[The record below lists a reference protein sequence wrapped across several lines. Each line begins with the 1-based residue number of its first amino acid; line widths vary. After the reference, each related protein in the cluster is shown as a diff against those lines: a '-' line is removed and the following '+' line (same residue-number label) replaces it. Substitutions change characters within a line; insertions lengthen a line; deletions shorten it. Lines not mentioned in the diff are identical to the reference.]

1 MKKIKL
7 LLLFFVA
14 MIAGNIAS
22 QTLQGTVYS
31 SEGYPLSDAIVSSS
45 GVESVQTDQN
55 GWFLLSGLAEDARIR
70 VWAPGFFSQELEV
83 RDRAEIK
90 VILIRDNTYKYNE
103 SAVLPYRVEDNAN
116 LVGAKNLNKKDFTL
130 GSATVDRVMQGE
142 FAGLQVI
149 NKSGMTGEGA
159 YVALQGIQTLSA
171 DNAPLVVINGVP
183 FMPDKDESQLIGG
196 YSRSMFQ
203 AINALDIQNITVLRG
218 AEASLYG
225 SLGSNGVILIETDG
239 ATSDDMNTKISYSGN
254 FGYNW
259 SSQRLP
265 LMGVSDYKSY
275 LSDMGLTY
283 YDNMETFFSNFP
295 FLKGANNPFN
305 HYYQHDTDWQDYL
318 YQNGMTTDHLVRVEG
333 GDAIAKYDIS
343 LGYMRD
349 EGTLKNTY
357 SDRFNTQINTN
368 VLVSKQFE
376 ISTNLSLAYLNGRYQ
391 EQGMRV
397 ETNPLLSA
405 YKRAPL
411 LSPYKSDMYGDLLD
425 VYSSY
430 YYGANT
436 NTDFIVSNPLAII
449 NTASEE
455 TRQYDVNMK
464 IQLAYKPTNHL
475 SFNAALGLY
484 YNYNQQGVFIP
495 GVNNADIVPIF
506 DSYGEATNTVRH
518 GAASTFNMFYNVN
531 AAYNRLFAGKHNFD
545 VRLGGQVLTTTS
557 EYDMGSGRNTANDFY
572 QTLGDVNSIGV
583 FFSGYTN
590 AWNWLN
596 GYFRASYTYD
606 NLLNAAFN
614 ISTDGA
620 SSTGK
625 DTQRM
630 GVYPSG
636 SVMLMAK
643 QLPLIDD
650 MDFINKLNLWADYG
664 LTGNSRFS
672 GNYGKY
678 YYTSRPYQMI
688 AGIIRANV
696 PNTRIKWEENRR
708 ANFGADLS
716 LWKNRIN
723 LSASYYMNNAT
734 DVLMLS
740 NTSSAYGTSLHYSND
755 AAITTQGYDISL
767 QVAPV
772 YNRNFKW
779 VVGGSVSAF
788 KNEVAALGE
797 EKSLIS
803 VLSDDATIITEVGK
817 APYSFYGYEVNGVFS
832 TIKEARE
839 ANLKNRNGI
848 AYEAGDMHYVDQ
860 NGDHIINDKDKVILG
875 SATPDLFGTLYNR
888 FEYRGLALDV
898 TLGYSWGN
906 EAYNAT
912 RRYIESADDFG
923 NQSLA
928 VVRRWTMN
936 GQQTD
941 MPRAN
946 YGDVVGNNDFS
957 ARWIEDASYL
967 KVKDVTLSYTFNKP
981 LWNIFQ
987 GGTVYVTGQNLLC
1000 FTNYLGLDPE
1010 FAYSY
1015 SPIMQGV
1022 DYAKVAMPRTVKM
1035 GVNLKF

>member
-7 LLLFFVA
+7 LLLLCAVMVFSDTVA
-14 MIAGNIAS
+14 

-31 SEGYPLSDAIVSSS
+31 SEGYPLQDAVVSSS
-45 GVESVQTDQN
+45 GVESVQTDQ
-55 GWFLLSGLAEDARIR
+55 SGHFQIEGVVDGAYIK
-70 VWAPGFFSQELEV
+70 VWAPGFFSQELKVKGDSKVSIVLV
-83 RDRAEIK
+83 RDDA
-90 VILIRDNTYKYNE
+90 YKYNE
-103 SAVLPYRVEDNAN
+103 SAVLPYRIENTAN
-116 LVGAKNLNKKDFTL
+116 LSGARNLSKKDFAL
-130 GSATVDRVMQGE
+130 GSSTIDRAMQGE
-142 FAGLQVI
+142 FAGLQVV

-159 YVALQGIQTLSA
+159 YMALQGIQTLSA

-183 FMPDKDESQLIGG
+183 YMPDKDESQLIGG
-196 YSRSMFQ
+196 YSRSIFQ
-203 AINALDIQNITVLRG
+203 AINVQDIQNITVLRG

-239 ATSDDMNTKISYSGN
+239 ATSDDMNTKISYSGQ
-254 FGYNW
+254 FGFNW
-259 SSQRLP
+259 NNRRIP
-265 LMGVSDYKSY
+265 LMGVADYKSY
-275 LSDMGLTY
+275 LSDVGLTY
-283 YDNMETFFSNFP
+283 YDNMETFFTDFP
-295 FLKGANNPFN
+295 FLKGSDNPFN
-305 HYYQHDTDWQDYL
+305 YYYQYDTDWQDYL

-349 EGTLKNTY
+349 EGTLQNTY

-397 ETNPLLSA
+397 ETNPLLAA

-411 LSPYKSDMYGDLLD
+411 LSPYKSDMYGDLLET
-425 VYSSY
+425 YSSY
-430 YYGANT
+430 YFGANT

-449 NTASEE
+449 HTASEE
-455 TRQYDVNMK
+455 VRQYDVNMK

-475 SFNAALGLY
+475 SLNAALGLY
-484 YNYNQQGVFIP
+484 YNYDQQGVFIP
-495 GVNNADIVPIF
+495 GVNNSDIVPIF
-506 DSYGEATNTVRH
+506 DTYGEAANTVRQ
-518 GAASTFNMFYNVN
+518 GVATTFNMFYNVN
-531 AAYNRLFAGKHNFD
+531 AAYTNKFD
-545 VRLGGQVLTTTS
+545 RMLVDLRLGGQVLTTS
-557 EYDMGSGRNTANDFY
+557 NEYDMGSGRNTANDFY
-572 QTLGDVNSIGV
+572 QTLGDVNGIGV
-583 FFSGYTN
+583 FFSGYTS

-596 GYFRASYTYD
+596 AYARASFTWDDY
-606 NLLNAAFN
+606 LNMAFN
-614 ISTDGA
+614 VSTDGA

-643 QLPLIDD
+643 QLSLFRD
-650 MDFINKLNLWADYG
+650 MDFFNKVNLWADYG

-678 YYTSRPYQMI
+678 FYTSRPYQMI

-696 PNTRIKWEENRR
+696 PNTKIKWEENRR
-708 ANFGADLS
+708 ANLGLDLAM
-716 LWKNRIN
+716 WKNRVN
-723 LSASYYMNNAT
+723 LSAAAYINRAT

-755 AAITTQGYDISL
+755 AAITSRGYDISL

-772 YNRNFKW
+772 YNKNFKW
-779 VVGGSVSAF
+779 IIGGSVSALNN
-788 KNEVAALGE
+788 KVSSLGNEDMLV
-797 EKSLIS
+797 ST
-803 VLSDDATIITEVGK
+803 LSDDAAIITKVGEN
-817 APYSFYGYEVNGVFS
+817 PYSFYGYEVEGVFS
-832 TIKEARE
+832 TISEANE
-839 ANLKNRNGI
+839 ANLKNSNGI

-860 NGDHIINDKDKVILG
+860 NTDGIINHKDRVILG

-898 TLGYSWGN
+898 TWGYSLGN

-912 RRYIESADDFG
+912 RRYLESADDFG
-923 NQSLA
+923 NQSKALL
-928 VVRRWTMN
+928 RRWTMD
-936 GQQTD
+936 GQMTD
-941 MPRAN
+941 IPRAN
-946 YGDVVGNNDFS
+946 YGDVIGNNDFS
-957 ARWIEDASYL
+957 ERWIEDASYL
-967 KVKDVTLSYTFNKP
+967 KLRDVTLSYTFKTP
-981 LWNIFQ
+981 LWKVFQ

-1000 FTNYLGLDPE
+1000 FTNYLGADPE

-1015 SPIMQGV
+1015 TPIMQGV
-1022 DYAKVAMPRTVKM
+1022 DYAKVAMPRTVKL
-1035 GVNLKF
+1035 GVNLNF